1 MGHIYR
7 KIKRPICIIL
17 AAIIIITSPIVSYK
31 EVKAAEFAVPLSELL
46 LSMFCASAGLGNQSD
61 FSQRCE
67 FFTRFCDAAST
78 GSTISLDDYG
88 DIDFSD
94 ASSIDNA
101 LQFGMNMNKYLL
113 GGLSVVDAKHAST
126 YTAIGK
132 QLDKISYSQTG
143 TSASASLSDSVS
155 AFYNDYNGTS
165 EALAEDVRD
174 CFTVITGGGLF
185 NDDVNDDAETKAERR
200 RKFWR
205 TFAALTSVCMIGGGS
220 VALPLAALKECSES
234 EYQDYSNAF
243 DDAVGFSGTYSSYIN
258 SFDSDYDDSYCVL
271 AVSSADG
278 CISKTYYITSSE
290 FVSENNIFGF
300 YEVSAG
306 ERIVHLCFS
315 NGLNNV
321 SSLYAVKRSW
331 NVDSN
336 EFYNNS
342 SDYSIVVDKA
352 VSVSV
357 PVFNSI
363 DDAYSYFYNN
373 GSDDLVQ
380 NWADDSAYINFKSAT
395 DSSNS
400 VVGDAFSDSI
410 ADINDLNDLN
420 VLAPKV
426 LDAADSGAGTS
437 DALLA
442 LLNALTLSDS
452 DTDVGS
458 GTETSGSS
466 VNYSGILGKILL
478 ALNTIIAGL
487 NGIPLKMVNSL
498 ASKFI
503 TAEDL
508 ISLVNGIPAAV
519 ADATAVAFEF
529 PVVKPIVDAVT
540 GIPAAIVEP
549 LTDIFPNSI
558 AVGEAILGFP
568 AAVADAVKGI
578 DITVPDITIPDIAI
592 PDIVIPDIVIPD
604 IAIPDIAIPDVNVT
618 VNNDYASLLDIIYQA
633 VSAVLTALF
642 IPDEALATAKIGA
655 IKEYFKFKD
664 DIVDAV
670 GLFIDNLKG
679 ITPSPYLKIPIGHS
693 TSKYNYGTGDYF
705 IVDASWYGQYKD
717 FGDKIILAIAW
728 ALFLWRVFIKLP
740 GIINGTE
747 GSIMAAN
754 RSYER
759 YSKQD

>member
-61 FSQRCE
+61 FAQRCE

-174 CFTVITGGGLF
+174 CFTVITGGGNF
-185 NDDVNDDAETKAERR
+185 NDDDDDDDETKAERR

-234 EYQDYSNAF
+234 EYQDYSFPDVCF
-243 DDAVGFSGTYSSYIN
+243 DGTYQTNADGNYVYRCSGHMDGYTSMWVYASASSYKMAGYLQN
-258 SFDSDYDDSYCVL
+258 DRVYFLDETGSFCYLSLVDQKGSYNFCPRYDFSSNFPVYSSKATAL
-271 AVSSADG
+271 AAL
-278 CISKTYYITSSE
+278 K
-290 FVSENNIFGF
+290 
-300 YEVSAG
+300 
-306 ERIVHLCFS
+306 
-315 NGLNNV
+315 
-321 SSLYAVKRSW
+321 
-331 NVDSN
+331 
-336 EFYNNS
+336 
-342 SDYSIVVDKA
+342 
-352 VSVSV
+352 
-357 PVFNSI
+357 
-363 DDAYSYFYNN
+363 
-373 GSDDLVQ
+373 
-380 NWADDSAYINFKSAT
+380 ADDFSDAENIDNSYSNFKSAT
-395 DSSNS
+395 DSSNY
-400 VVGDAFSDSI
+400 VIGDAFTDSFT
-410 ADINDLNDLN
+410 NLKDLNDISN
-420 VLAPKV
+420 LAPKV
-426 LDAADSGAGTS
+426 LDAADSSAGTS

-442 LLNALTLSDS
+442 LLNVLTGGDSEGDSESGS
-452 DTDVGS
+452 DTS
-458 GTETSGSS
+458 TGTSP
-466 VNYSGILGKILL
+466 NYSGILGKILN
-478 ALNTIIAGL
+478 ALNTIITNISNL
-487 NGIPLKMVNSL
+487 PQKFVNAFS
-498 ASKFI
+498 SKFI
-503 TAEDL
+503 TAEKLIDL
-508 ISLVNGIPAAV
+508 INGIPEAIAL
-519 ADATAVAFEF
+519 AFEL
-529 PVVKPIVDAVT
+529 PVVKPVVDAIT
-540 GIPAAIVEP
+540 ALPEAIAARIIE
-549 LTDIFPNSI
+549 IFPNSI
-558 AVGEAILGFP
+558 AVGDAIIGFP
-568 AAVADAVKGI
+568 DAVAEAVKGLNI
-578 DITVPDITIPDIAI
+578 TLPDIEIPEIKIPEIVIPEITVPEP
-592 PDIVIPDIVIPD
+592 IVNLELNPNYQISVD
-604 IAIPDIAIPDVNVT
+604 
-618 VNNDYASLLDIIYQA
+618 NDFTGLGDIIIGAIQT
-633 VSAVLTALF
+633 VFTFLF

-679 ITPSPYLKIPIGHS
+679 ITPSPYLKIPIGYS

>member
-61 FSQRCE
+61 FAQRCE

-113 GGLSVVDAKHAST
+113 GGLNVIDAKHAAT
-126 YTAIGK
+126 YTQIGK

-174 CFTVITGGGLF
+174 CFTVITGGGNF
-185 NDDVNDDAETKAERR
+185 NDDDDDEETKAERR

-234 EYQDYSNAF
+234 EYNDYSTAF
-243 DDAVGFSGTYSSYIN
+243 DDAEGFTPGAALPIYDNSADSSYSGYNIVAVAYDN
-258 SFDSDYDDSYCVL
+258 SFSPARIHYYVSPYSDIIVYRYNDTNIFKQWSGSGFRDYYCVDCFPNPTNYSHSNKNIT
-271 AVSSADG
+271 VSLDG
-278 CISKTYYITSSE
+278 C
-290 FVSENNIFGF
+290 V
-300 YEVSAG
+300 
-306 ERIVHLCFS
+306 
-315 NGLNNV
+315 
-321 SSLYAVKRSW
+321 YA
-331 NVDSN
+331 
-336 EFYNNS
+336 
-342 SDYSIVVDKA
+342 
-352 VSVSV
+352 
-357 PVFNSI
+357 PVFDSL
-363 DDAYSYFYNN
+363 DDAANYCNSGDTSGILN
-373 GSDDLVQ
+373 L
-380 NWADDSAYINFKSAT
+380 ADDSAYTNFKSAT

-400 VVGDAFSDSI
+400 VVGDAFTDSFS
-410 ADINDLNDLN
+410 NLKDLNDISN
-420 VLAPKV
+420 LAPKV
-426 LDAADSGAGTS
+426 LDAADSSAGTS

-442 LLNALTLSDS
+442 LLNALTGGDSEGDSESGS
-452 DTDVGS
+452 DTS
-458 GTETSGSS
+458 TGTSP
-466 VNYSGILGKILL
+466 NYSGILGKILN
-478 ALNTIIAGL
+478 ALNTIITNISNL
-487 NGIPLKMVNSL
+487 PQKFVNAFS
-498 ASKFI
+498 SKFI
-503 TAEDL
+503 TAEKLIDL
-508 ISLVNGIPAAV
+508 INGIPEAIAL
-519 ADATAVAFEF
+519 AFEL
-529 PVVKPIVDAVT
+529 PVVKPVVDAIT
-540 GIPAAIVEP
+540 ALPEAIAARIIE
-549 LTDIFPNSI
+549 IFPNSI
-558 AVGEAILGFP
+558 AVGDAIIGFP
-568 AAVADAVKGI
+568 DAVAEAVKGLN
-578 DITVPDITIPDIAI
+578 ITVPDIEIPEIKI
-592 PDIVIPDIVIPD
+592 PEIVIPEITVPEPIVNLELNPNYQISVD
-604 IAIPDIAIPDVNVT
+604 
-618 VNNDYASLLDIIYQA
+618 NDFTGLGDIIIGAIQT
-633 VSAVLTALF
+633 VFTFLF